1 MDGACVSCFAII
13 NAKWPHIFCYV
24 CPTHGLDLLLKN
36 VCSDAAQIGL
46 RGDLDKYPWGE
57 TLFHDVLKKIR
68 AVSVYFRNHGTPRK
82 CYFDEVKNQVPAPRG
97 TALVLAGDTRF
108 ASNFKMAERIIEIWA
123 SLQSAITSQKFKV
136 YEAKLDN
143 KTRNESKLAELKVP
157 RVCSRRCCA
166 APRAPLSTL
175 PRPVALRRD

>member
-1 MDGACVSCFAII
+1 M
-13 NAKWPHIFCYV
+13 
-24 CPTHGLDLLLKN
+24 
-36 VCSDAAQIGL
+36 
-46 RGDLDKYPWGE
+46 
-57 TLFHDVLKKIR
+57 LKKIR

-82 CYFDEVKNQVPAPRG
+82 CYFDKVKNQVPAPRG

-123 SLQSAITSQKFKV
+123 SLQSAFMSQKFKV